1 MNKKFALGKGLG
13 ALIPEENLEE
23 KNFNKENG
31 INVISINL
39 IKANIDQPRKN
50 FDEEKIIQ
58 LSESIKE
65 HGIIQPIILKK
76 EGETYSIVAGERR
89 WRAAKIAGIKEIPA
103 IIMDLSDKEILE
115 ISLIENIQRQDLNP
129 IEESIAYKKLIDEFN
144 LTQEQLSNRIGKSR
158 TSITNCLRLLN
169 LDKRVQ
175 EYLIDGVI
183 TEGHGRAILS
193 IEDKELQYKLA
204 QSIIDECLSVREAEK
219 LIKSIITEKKN
230 LQPEAKAK
238 NPYYIDIKDK
248 LENLFG
254 TKVLLMDKKNKGK
267 IEIEYYSKEDLQRIL
282 DILNIWSENYM
293 YSINDSLDVR

>member
-1 MNKKFALGKGLG
+1 MNKKFGLGKGLG
-13 ALIPEENLEE
+13 ALIPEESLEE
-23 KNFNKENG
+23 KNLNNENG

-204 QSIIDECLSVREAEK
+204 QSIIDEGLSVRETEK
-219 LIKSIITEKKN
+219 LIKNIITEKKSF
-230 LQPEAKAK
+230 QSETKAK

-282 DILNIWSENYM
+282 DILNI
-293 YSINDSLDVR
+293 

>member
-1 MNKKFALGKGLG
+1 VKYRLNKKFGLGKGLG

-23 KNFNKENG
+23 KNLDKENG

-193 IEDKELQYKLA
+193 IEDKELQYKLS
-204 QSIIDECLSVREAEK
+204 QSIIDEGLSVRETEK
-219 LIKSIITEKKN
+219 LIKNIITEKKN
-230 LQPEAKAK
+230 FQPEANAK

-282 DILNIWSENYM
+282 DILNI
-293 YSINDSLDVR
+293 